1 MTTQELQTLDA
12 EKQEIETV
20 DGAERTRARRA
31 YVPRVDIYETDDAIV
46 LLTDMP
52 GVDEN
57 SIDITLEKNVLTLN
71 GYVATESPNNYS
83 LTYAEYETGDYE
95 RSFTLSDEID
105 REKIEA
111 TVKNGVLR
119 LYLPKAGPAETQK
132 HIKHIP
138 VKTR

>member
-1 MTTQELQTLDA
+1 MANTKELQTLET
-12 EKQEIETV
+12 EKQELETV

-46 LLTDMP
+46 LLTDVP

-57 SIDITLEKNVLTLN
+57 SLDITLEKNVLTIN
-71 GYVATESPNNYS
+71 GYVEPESPDNYS
-83 LTYAEYETGDYE
+83 LAYAEYNTGDYQ

-119 LYLPKAGPAETQK
+119 LRLTKAGPA
-132 HIKHIP
+132 
-138 VKTR
+138 KTRKITVKAS

>member
-1 MTTQELQTLDA
+1 MTTKELQTMEA
-12 EKQEIETV
+12 EKQEVESV
-20 DGAERTRARRA
+20 EGAERTRARRA

-57 SIDITLEKNVLTLN
+57 SIDITLEKNVLTIN
-71 GYVATESPNNYS
+71 GYVETDAPDNYS
-83 LTYAEYETGDYE
+83 LAYAEYESGDYE
-95 RSFTLSDEID
+95 RSFNLSNEID

-119 LYLPKAGPAETQK
+119 LHLPKAGPA
-132 HIKHIP
+132 
-138 VKTR
+138 KTRKITVKGS

>member
-1 MTTQELQTLDA
+1 MTTKELQTLEA
-12 EKQEIETV
+12 EKQEVETV

-31 YVPRVDIYETDDAIV
+31 YVPRVDIYETDEAIV

-52 GVDEN
+52 GVDEK

-71 GYVATESPNNYS
+71 GYVEQETPDNYS
-83 LTYAEYETGDYE
+83 LAYGEYQSGDYQ

-111 TVKNGVLR
+111 TVNNGVLR
-119 LYLPKAGPAETQK
+119 LYLPKAGPA
-132 HIKHIP
+132 
-138 VKTR
+138 KTRKITVKGS